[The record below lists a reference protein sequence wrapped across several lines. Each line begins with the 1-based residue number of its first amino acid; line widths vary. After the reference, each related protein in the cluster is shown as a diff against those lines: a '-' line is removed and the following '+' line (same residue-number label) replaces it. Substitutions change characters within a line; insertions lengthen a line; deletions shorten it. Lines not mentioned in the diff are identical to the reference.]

1 MLEMQNL
8 SKSFD
13 TKIILD
19 NVNLIIP
26 DHKIVSVIGMSGTG
40 KSVLLKT
47 IIGLLTPDN
56 GKIIL
61 DGVDITDY
69 TEQQYNHFVRP
80 KMSMVFQEG
89 ALWDS
94 LTVGENIDLAL
105 KIQKHLSKQERRER
119 ISESLE
125 MVGLANIENLYAE
138 ELSGGMIKRVAI
150 ARAIATQPKYLLYDE
165 PTTGLDPILSNMIND
180 LIVNINIRLG
190 TTSLIISH
198 DIPGVEKISNL
209 VAMLYMGKIVHT
221 CSANDLWQQDNEIF
235 NQFIHGKAFN
245 NESKGK

>member
-1 MLEMQNL
+1 MLKIQNL

-19 NVNLIIP
+19 NVNLVIP
-26 DHKIVSVIGMSGTG
+26 DHEIVSVIGMSGTG

-47 IIGLLTPDN
+47 IIGLLAPDS
-56 GKIIL
+56 GKIFL

-125 MVGLANIENLYAE
+125 MVGLTNIKNLYPE

-165 PTTGLDPILSNMIND
+165 PTTGLDPILSNMIDD
-180 LIVNINIRLG
+180 LIVNINSRLG

-198 DIPGVEKISNL
+198 DIPGVEKISNH